1 MLFIALGQTN
11 GRRNSA
17 PHKCRAIEHRTGA
30 WKGAAEGGEEP
41 RRRLREHTFRR
52 DDDNSACERASEQR
66 EIRGRLGGASGA
78 SKSRSDHVACVRQER
93 GRAPAHMTRSQVR
106 GLHLPDVLDATGVTR
121 VWCAKAKGC

>member
-41 RRRLREHTFRR
+41 RRRLRAHTCRR
-52 DDDNSACERASEQR
+52 DDDNSAYERASEPR
-66 EIRGRLGGASGA
+66 EIRGLQRSQQEPVR
-78 SKSRSDHVACVRQER
+78 SR
-93 GRAPAHMTRSQVR
+93 GMRAPGEGQGPSAHDEIIGARLAST
-106 GLHLPDVLDATGVTR
+106 
-121 VWCAKAKGC
+121 